1 MVGTKIAIFV
11 IIQGS
16 KNCGASSQA
25 DVIQNYFLW
34 NRCANKVST
43 KKTLLCKIF
52 SPCRCIVSSDFDSL
66 SPLPPIPDARMPQFL
81 LSCPSKNIRSARTFS
96 SNCWSVCKNATL
108 TPVNSVTP
116 VKFWNKVSISRTFQ
130 EQFVLVH
137 FSNDLPS
144 LPCRH
149 FWLSFLLD
157 SSAHSLGITRSIL
170 NATPLESQNL
180 SLVRSPPP
188 EGLEQELQGP
198 HSVQNHFAK
207 GGGKGW
213 GKHSKPSLITCLFL
227 IQITSIIY
235 LLVWV
240 LFCLVCYYHHHNK
253 AIS

>member
-1 MVGTKIAIFV
+1 
-11 IIQGS
+11 
-16 KNCGASSQA
+16 
-25 DVIQNYFLW
+25 
-34 NRCANKVST
+34 
-43 KKTLLCKIF
+43 
-52 SPCRCIVSSDFDSL
+52 
-66 SPLPPIPDARMPQFL
+66 MPQFL

-108 TPVNSVTP
+108 TPVNPVTP

-130 EQFVLVH
+130 EQFVHVH

-227 IQITSIIY
+227 IQITSINY
-235 LLVWV
+235 LLVWA

>member
-66 SPLPPIPDARMPQFL
+66 SPLPPIPDARRPQFL

-108 TPVNSVTP
+108 TPVKPDTSI
-116 VKFWNKVSISRTFQ
+116 KFWNKVSISRTFQ
-130 EQFVLVH
+130 EQFCSGSLFKWFTFPALPALLALLFVGLLSTFFRHYPINIKCNPIGVAEP
-137 FSNDLPS
+137 FSGP
-144 LPCRH
+144 
-149 FWLSFLLD
+149 FT
-157 SSAHSLGITRSIL
+157 SSGRFRAGTPR
-170 NATPLESQNL
+170 TPLC
-180 SLVRSPPP
+180 P
-188 EGLEQELQGP
+188 EP
-198 HSVQNHFAK
+198 
-207 GGGKGW
+207 
-213 GKHSKPSLITCLFL
+213 
-227 IQITSIIY
+227 
-235 LLVWV
+235 
-240 LFCLVCYYHHHNK
+240 FC
-253 AIS
+253 